1 MGIQIITDGE
11 ILENEEIKHYKMEFK
26 VRVETEMIN
35 QEMKR
40 DLGKDVFLNL
50 QKKVPN
56 SLKQSLRRKTVSLH
70 RDSIL

>member
-1 MGIQIITDGE
+1 
-11 ILENEEIKHYKMEFK
+11 MEFK

-70 RDSIL
+70 RDSILWQQLDGLKINISKQK